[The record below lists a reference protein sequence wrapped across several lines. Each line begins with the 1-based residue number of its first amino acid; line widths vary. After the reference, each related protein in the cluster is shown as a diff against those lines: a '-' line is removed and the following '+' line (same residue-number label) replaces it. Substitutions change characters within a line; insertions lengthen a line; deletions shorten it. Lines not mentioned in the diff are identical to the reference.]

1 MREADLRSQEQ
12 NVTTQQARMQQE
24 SATLESAR
32 YDLSKVRIESPIK
45 GIVTKRNI
53 EEGETVVIGTMNN
66 AGTVLITVADMSII
80 EAEVEVDET
89 DIPSVKFGQVAKVTI
104 DAIPNKT
111 FTGKVTE
118 IGNSPIAT
126 TGSGRV
132 LVAGDELQ
140 GHGAA
145 GHARLPEVRP
155 GFTCTAE
162 ITTATR
168 KNVVSVP
175 IQATTVREM
184 IVDEKGDI
192 VRNTEPDASKRP
204 RPGAVQASEL
214 KPGQSRKELEGVFVV
229 RDNKAQFGTVK
240 TGIAGDK
247 YFEVLGGLKEGD
259 SVVVG
264 PFASVRELND
274 GAAVKIEQAA
284 RSLPGAA
291 RSERGLSAPAGNRSM
306 NQFLEAVGIALN
318 AIWTN
323 KLRSFLTVLGNI
335 VAVTSIIAVVSLIQG
350 MNAYVTDAIVTDVGA
365 DNFTIQRMPVVRS
378 AEDEERVRSNPRISV
393 EDGEAVRKFSDN
405 INAVAAQAN
414 SSARIAY
421 GEESL
426 DSVQVQGVSRD
437 YVFFSTFNVERGR
450 LINPS
455 EIDRSRPLT
464 VLGWQTAD
472 ELFGPADPIDKV
484 ITIKGEHFRVVGV
497 SEKKGS
503 VFGQSQDEFAIVP
516 LGEFQKMF
524 GARFGMQLLVKPK
537 SPELVNVAMDE
548 ATVAMR
554 IQRRLRPGKPDN
566 FGMLTSD
573 SLLDLYHQ
581 ATNGIFAVLVGV
593 VALSLVVGGIVIM
606 NIMLMVVSERTREIG
621 LRKALGA
628 RRRDIVWQIL
638 TESVTLSVL
647 GGVAGTFIGFVVAII
662 ISKLSPLPAAVQ
674 FWSVAIGIGITAVV
688 GLFFGLYPA
697 MRAARL
703 DPIEALRRE

>member
-1 MREADLRSQEQ
+1 
-12 NVTTQQARMQQE
+12 
-24 SATLESAR
+24 
-32 YDLSKVRIESPIK
+32 
-45 GIVTKRNI
+45 
-53 EEGETVVIGTMNN
+53 
-66 AGTVLITVADMSII
+66 
-80 EAEVEVDET
+80 
-89 DIPSVKFGQVAKVTI
+89 
-104 DAIPNKT
+104 
-111 FTGKVTE
+111 
-118 IGNSPIAT
+118 
-126 TGSGRV
+126 
-132 LVAGDELQ
+132 
-140 GHGAA
+140 
-145 GHARLPEVRP
+145 
-155 GFTCTAE
+155 
-162 ITTATR
+162 
-168 KNVVSVP
+168 
-175 IQATTVREM
+175 
-184 IVDEKGDI
+184 
-192 VRNTEPDASKRP
+192 
-204 RPGAVQASEL
+204 
-214 KPGQSRKELEGVFVV
+214 
-229 RDNKAQFGTVK
+229 
-240 TGIAGDK
+240 
-247 YFEVLGGLKEGD
+247 
-259 SVVVG
+259 
-264 PFASVRELND
+264 
-274 GAAVKIEQAA
+274 
-284 RSLPGAA
+284 
-291 RSERGLSAPAGNRSM
+291 M

-350 MNAYVTDAIVTDVGA
+350 MNAYVTHAIVTDVGA

-393 EDGEAVRKFSDN
+393 QDGDAVRKFSEN

-421 GEESL
+421 GEEAL
-426 DSVQVQGVSRD
+426 DSVQVRGVSRD
-437 YVFFSTFNVERGR
+437 YIFFSTFNVERGR

-472 ELFGPADPIDKV
+472 RLFGPADPIDKV

-516 LGEFQKMF
+516 LGQFQKMF

-647 GGVAGTFIGFVVAII
+647 GGIAGTLIGFVVAII